1 VPLDTCL
8 LMGDP
13 SRGLPGEFFAKHGEV
28 ISGESGFRSELSAF

>member
-13 SRGLPGEFFAKHGEV
+13 GGSFWLSSWFLCYT
-28 ISGESGFRSELSAF
+28 ISSEHERSPHN

>member
-13 SRGLPGEFFAKHGEV
+13 GPGFADFVDAYERV
-28 ISGESGFRSELSAF
+28 NPVS